1 MKGDKKMKALKVRIQ
16 YNSLNVVEYDYPSLA
31 YAKKVLEIC
40 DNEKAIAI
48 KHAISREK
56 AIEKFTKESGNLTA
70 DEFVKGIHSIIEKF
84 GMIDYTYTDNE

>member
-1 MKGDKKMKALKVRIQ
+1 MKALKVRIQ

-56 AIEKFTKESGNLTA
+56 AIDKFIKESGFTLKA